1 MDTTFSKEDLDF
13 QQEVRSFIKE
23 NYPQWLRDSVA
34 EKQKLGKELNSE
46 ELMAWPNILG
56 AHKGWS
62 APGWPTQ

>member
-1 MDTTFSKEDLDF
+1 MDTTFSKEDIDF

-34 EKQKLGKELNSE
+34 EKQKLGKELNRE
-46 ELMAWPNILG
+46 ELMAWHKILG

-62 APGWPTQ
+62 APG